1 MRPGPSMPYL
11 IRTVS
16 SWFSSLS
23 SAADIDE
30 DGRVE
35 IAYSFRMVADAQTGE
50 RLWIEPTWHGQD
62 VHVGKFREDVSGL
75 QLLFGDREYRHS
87 GHFIHGELLD
97 LRDARGNCLWQRRFM
112 SMHGPQTINW
122 LPNDLSQITVSPDLQ
137 RNAPNPN
144 MQIFDGHG
152 VLVDVLPSLSPFD
165 EMRTRRTVPRGLQ
178 VLHPYLVVPHGEIL
192 VFQCGR

>member
-1 MRPGPSMPYL
+1 
-11 IRTVS
+11 
-16 SWFSSLS
+16 
-23 SAADIDE
+23 
-30 DGRVE
+30 
-35 IAYSFRMVADAQTGE
+35 
-50 RLWIEPTWHGQD
+50 
-62 VHVGKFREDVSGL
+62 
-75 QLLFGDREYRHS
+75 
-87 GHFIHGELLD
+87 
-97 LRDARGNCLWQRRFM
+97 M